1 MTKEFK
7 LEDLNEDL
15 LLDLHKKFP
24 NTIDDNSRLSV
35 EDLRY
40 EKGKAHGCIYSGNA
54 KIINQQKGIELDF
67 ELWFDVYTMPYCV
80 PDIVPTIDTYLTGQ
94 YAKIA
99 KLRGPVPEIG
109 LNAVI
114 LLNTPEPKFF
124 EKSKVQDQRYF
135 DAHWYVFETDEG
147 HKVLSK
153 EGWSETYVYDT
164 KLGMRPAI
172 DKDWV
177 DLKDGWKKI
186 REGLE
191 MVVETE
197 AFKNPIKEFM
207 IKRYTEKLAPDMYV
221 EL

>member
-7 LEDLNEDL
+7 FEDLNEDL

-24 NTIDDNSRLSV
+24 NTIDDNAKLLV
-35 EDLRY
+35 EDIRY
-40 EKGKAHGCIYSGNA
+40 EKGKAHGCIYSGEA
-54 KIINQQKGIELDF
+54 KIINLQKAIELDF
-67 ELWFDVYTMPYCV
+67 ELWFDVYTMPYCA
-80 PDIVPTIDTYLTGQ
+80 PDKVPTIDTYLTGQ

-99 KLRGPVPEIG
+99 KLRGPTPEIG
-109 LNAVI
+109 LKAVI
-114 LLNTPEPKFF
+114 LSNVLEFP
-124 EKSKVQDQRYF
+124 QGIRYF
-135 DAHWYVFETDEG
+135 DAYWYVFETDTG

-153 EGWSETYVYDT
+153 DGWFGTYVYDT

-172 DKDWV
+172 DEDWI

-191 MVVETE
+191 MVTTTET
-197 AFKNPIKEFM
+197 FKNPVKEFM
-207 IKRYTEKLAPDMYV
+207 IKRYTEKLTPDLYI